1 MGTYYDPQWI
11 ATAKTLGWR
20 RGAASKV
27 EALKAGLDGG
37 INFIDTAEI
46 YGSEELVARA
56 IVGRKRED
64 LFIATKV
71 WSNHLRRDALVKAL
85 EKSLKRLGTSYV
97 DLYQVHFPNTKV
109 PIAETMGAME
119 EMKDKGK
126 LLSIGV
132 SNFSLKQTIDA
143 NAALKKSQL
152 ASNQVDYSLANRE
165 IEADLLPYCE
175 SNKITIIA
183 YYPLGHGKLTGPGA
197 RAKMERGVQRA
208 LEDPRAGRAEL
219 ARLGEERLRDP
230 PGVEGGAR
238 AGEPRRQRL
247 GAEPGGEEAARRGVP
262 KVGPRVLVRL
272 RETRLPGICSEDQS
286 RRLVPHHSFT
296 RQAEP
301 AEPRRPS
308 GSSRRCR
315 PYPRPACTKG
325 TSAGALRFPLARS
338 HTSGIFGTCLSG

>member
-11 ATAKTLGWR
+11 ATAKTIGWR

-27 EALKAGLDGG
+27 EALKTGLDGG
-37 INFIDTAEI
+37 LNFIDTAEI
-46 YGSEELVARA
+46 YGSEELVAKA
-56 IVGRKRED
+56 IRGRKRED

-71 WSNHLRRDALVKAL
+71 WSNHLRRDALVRAL

-119 EMKDKGK
+119 EMRDKGK
-126 LLSIGV
+126 LLAIGV

-197 RAKMERGVQRA
+197 REKMDAICKSHSKTPAQVA
-208 LEDPRAGRAEL
+208 LNWLVSGRNVFAIPRASRAEHV
-219 ARLGEERLRDP
+219 REN
-230 PGVEGGAR
+230 
-238 AGEPRRQRL
+238 L
-247 GAEPGGEEAARRGVP
+247 GASGWELSPDERKQLDAAF
-262 KVGPRVLVRL
+262 PR
-272 RETRLPGICSEDQS
+272 
-286 RRLVPHHSFT
+286 
-296 RQAEP
+296 
-301 AEPRRPS
+301 
-308 GSSRRCR
+308 
-315 PYPRPACTKG
+315 
-325 TSAGALRFPLARS
+325 
-338 HTSGIFGTCLSG
+338 